1 MELLKKN
8 IHMNRRKGRTV
19 SQMNLDE
26 DQNVPDQKAD
36 IEKIIQEK
44 SEVQVEE
51 VRPAQDHV
59 TVRGALIYDLL
70 YMDNEQEHRIHS
82 MRGKVYFE
90 EIVHIDGMSD
100 QDNVCVEWEY
110 EAPHV
115 TIINSRKVNF
125 RTLLTLT
132 VTLEEIYDEEVT
144 VDLSDAPNVQ
154 KRSRRMP
161 LLQMKVGKKDIMRV
175 RNQWQMPSDKGN
187 VEEVLFYTIT
197 PKGIRVGA
205 KDDRLLAS
213 GELQVFLFYM
223 PEGDRKIP
231 QWLEYSVH
239 FEDAIDCSN
248 AQEGMVGD
256 IHWEMGTKELEIKP
270 DSDGEQRVVSVECV
284 LELSVKLYEEE
295 IVENIV
301 DLYATDRELVPEK
314 KQVPFTTLLVKN
326 ESKCRTS
333 KRMKVTDSQARVL
346 QICHSE
352 GTVKPEHMEIVEN
365 GIKVDGS
372 LSVQLLYI
380 TADDAQPFRLA
391 KGTIS
396 FTHVIDAPGI
406 TEDCTYHIYPVLE
419 QLSANMMDSEE
430 LEIKAVISMDT
441 IVFGKQPEQVIQS
454 VAEAPLDLEK
464 LQELPGIVGYV
475 TKEGDVLWDIARKYY
490 TTTEALME
498 LNGLTEEQLKPG
510 QQLVILKSVTAGEDP
525 VNA

>member
-26 DQNVPDQKAD
+26 DQNVPDNKAD

-70 YMDNEQEHRIHS
+70 YMDNEQDHRIHS

-90 EIVHIDGMSD
+90 EVVHIDGMSD
-100 QDNVCVEWEY
+100 QDNVCVEWEH
-110 EAPHV
+110 EAPHI
-115 TIINSRKVNF
+115 TIINSRKINF

-132 VTLEEIYDEEVT
+132 VSLEEIYDEEAT

-154 KRSRRMP
+154 KRSKNIP

-175 RNQWQMPSDKGN
+175 RNQWQIPSDKEN

-197 PKGIRVGA
+197 PKGIRIAAG
-205 KDDRLLAS
+205 DDRLSAS
-213 GELQVFLFYM
+213 GELLVFLLYM
-223 PEGDRKIP
+223 PEGEKKIP

-239 FEDAIDCSN
+239 FEDAVDCSG

-270 DSDGEQRVVSVECV
+270 DSDGEQRVISVECV

-295 IVENIV
+295 NVQNIV
-301 DLYATDRELVPEK
+301 DMYATDRELIPEV

-326 ESKCRTS
+326 ESKCRTA

-352 GTVKPEHMEIVEN
+352 GTVKTEHTETVEN
-365 GIKVDGS
+365 GIKADGT

-391 KGTIS
+391 KGTIPFS
-396 FTHVIDAPGI
+396 HVIDAPGI
-406 TEDCTYHIYPVLE
+406 TDTCTYHIYPVLE
-419 QLSANMMDSEE
+419 QLSANMIDSEE
-430 LEIKAVISMDT
+430 MEIKAVISMDT
-441 IVFGKQPEQVIQS
+441 IVFDKRPEQVIRS
-454 VAEAPLDLEK
+454 VSEEPLNFEK
-464 LQELPGIVGYV
+464 LQDLPGIVGYV
-475 TKEGDVLWDIARKYY
+475 TRKGDVLWDIAKKYY
-490 TTTEALME
+490 TTAEALME
-498 LNGLTEEQLKPG
+498 INGLSEEQLKPG
-510 QQLVILKSVTAGEDP
+510 QQLVILKSVTAADAG
-525 VNA
+525 A